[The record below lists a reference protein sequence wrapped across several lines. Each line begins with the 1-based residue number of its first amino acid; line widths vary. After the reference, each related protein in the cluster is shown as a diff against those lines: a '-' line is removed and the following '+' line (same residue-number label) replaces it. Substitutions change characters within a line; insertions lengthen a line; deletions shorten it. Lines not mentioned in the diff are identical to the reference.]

1 MRPSTIVQF
10 SRRAVV
16 AALTAFLCGCAT
28 NSQSVAPTAT
38 RDLDCSF
45 RSPTTCWSVGG
56 RFPSRKEQQP
66 FRPELIIQDSSTVL
80 ASTPDSLRSSQQ

>member
-1 MRPSTIVQF
+1 MRPCTLVQLGQ
-10 SRRAVV
+10 RAAV
-16 AALTAFLCGCAT
+16 AVLTAFLSGCAT
-28 NSQSVAPTAT
+28 NSQSVAPTET
-38 RDLDCSF
+38 RDVDCSF

-56 RFPSRKEQQP
+56 RFPSGNEQQP